1 MSVAGGVSV
10 AYVFTHILGDVQAAT
25 DPVQPERHLFAF
37 FVHEYVYLFA
47 LFGLVVFYGVERF
60 VKYSGNNRND
70 RNEEDAGNGDDRGSD
85 GSASDGVFWA
95 HIGLFVLYNAFLGY
109 VFLHH
114 ETVPALLVFVVA
126 VALHLSIVDA
136 DMREKHG
143 AAYRTWGR
151 WLLAGAVLVGTASG
165 YLIQVSDVVF
175 AALFAF
181 LGGAILLNVF
191 RGEFP
196 ERGQPVRCVRA
207 GSGRVHGA
215 DAPGVALDPVT
226 GDAVGGRVTLEQP
239 REVHG
244 RLGRR
249 DRVRPAHPAE
259 VLDADRA
266 DTDSLPPDAAEFVGS
281 DPEGEIDARI
291 DPGNVGVYVCG
302 IDAMCNSVRNV
313 VEPLGVPELYHEEE
327 SYG

>member
-1 MSVAGGVSV
+1 MTGPAVVFGPRVGVSVASLTLLLAVGVAVVHLFGGDLRSLVDASNRLSHDQWVSVAGGVSV

-47 LFGLVVFYGVERF
+47 LFGLVVFYGVEQF
-60 VKYSGNNRND
+60 VKHSGNSRND

-196 ERGQPVRCVRA
+196 ERENSQFGAFVLGA
-207 GSGRVHGA
+207 GGYT
-215 DAPGVALDPVT
+215 AL
-226 GDAVGGRVTLEQP
+226 TL
-239 REVHG
+239 
-244 RLGRR
+244 L
-249 DRVRPAHPAE
+249 
-259 VLDADRA
+259 
-266 DTDSLPPDAAEFVGS
+266 
-281 DPEGEIDARI
+281 
-291 DPGNVGVYVCG
+291 
-302 IDAMCNSVRNV
+302 
-313 VEPLGVPELYHEEE
+313 ELLWIQ
-327 SYG
+327 

>member
-1 MSVAGGVSV
+1 MTGSTAVFGLQVGVSVASLTPLFAVGVAVVHLFGGDLQSSIDASNRLSHDQWVSVAGGVSV

-37 FVHEYVYLFA
+37 FVHEYVYVFA
-47 LFGLVVFYGVERF
+47 LLGLVVFYGVERF
-60 VKYSGNNRND
+60 VKHSENSRND
-70 RNEEDAGNGDDRGSD
+70 RNEEDAGNGDDQSGD

-143 AAYRTWGR
+143 ADYHTWGR
-151 WLLAGAVLVGTASG
+151 WLLAGAVLVGAASG

-191 RGEFP
+191 RREFP
-196 ERGQPVRCVRA
+196 EERDSQFGAFVLGA
-207 GSGRVHGA
+207 GGYT
-215 DAPGVALDPVT
+215 AL
-226 GDAVGGRVTLEQP
+226 TL
-239 REVHG
+239 
-244 RLGRR
+244 L
-249 DRVRPAHPAE
+249 
-259 VLDADRA
+259 
-266 DTDSLPPDAAEFVGS
+266 
-281 DPEGEIDARI
+281 
-291 DPGNVGVYVCG
+291 
-302 IDAMCNSVRNV
+302 
-313 VEPLGVPELYHEEE
+313 ELLWIQ
-327 SYG
+327 